1 MLSNTVYF
9 VTFMVS
15 SFWIIEVLKKSQF
28 EKAFK
33 ANSIW
38 HIRSFYI
45 IVSLIGAHLLASM
58 VERIFN
64 LF

>member
-1 MLSNTVYF
+1 MLSNAVYF
-9 VTFMVS
+9 ITFIVS
-15 SFWIIEVLKKSQF
+15 SVWIIEVLKKSQF

-33 ANSIW
+33 PNSIW

-45 IVSLIGAHLLASM
+45 ILALIGAHLLASM
-58 VERIFN
+58 VERVFN

>member
-1 MLSNTVYF
+1 MFSSAVYF
-9 VTFMVS
+9 FTFIVAS
-15 SFWIIEVLKKSQF
+15 VWIIEVLKKSQF

-33 ANSIW
+33 LNSIW

-45 IVSLIGAHLLASM
+45 IITLIGAHLLASM